1 MRSSQL
7 QVGCIVKVKEDTA
20 FPADLIL
27 LKSSLPKSI
36 CYVETKNLDGETNLK
51 QKQAQ
56 ERIDENMQK
65 KSDEEALEWLMSAM
79 IECETPNEYL
89 YKFEGNF
96 VFQNGEKIPL
106 DPDQILLKGSNL
118 RNTEWVLGL
127 CVFTGHDTKI
137 MNNSAAAEAK
147 FSKNAKFIN
156 RLVLV
161 QCLIQILFSLIGSI
175 ILSVWTEYEAN
186 NVWYLYPNETAN
198 EKNFFGLL
206 AYNLGVWFIAL
217 MNFVPISLL
226 VSLEMIN
233 FIQAFYITNDFMI
246 YDTDRDLQTKVQ
258 QSNLNEEL
266 GMVDYIFSDKTG
278 TLTQNI
284 MEFQKF
290 SAGEFKFGQDEA
302 PGVEYAPGVTNVNF
316 DDPELYK
323 QLKDSSHPNNA
334 NVKRFIEALGLCHT
348 VITDVKE
355 KDGKKFTVYN
365 ASSPDELALVNGAR
379 HLGFAFESRDD
390 DNNMVCQAWDGERKY
405 KLLNVIEFDSTRKRM
420 TVILRT
426 PENKILAI
434 TKGADSIIEKRL
446 KPGQKALVKTKEFLD
461 EFALTGLRTL
471 LIA

>member
-1 MRSSQL
+1 MRSLQL

-56 ERIDENMQK
+56 DKIDENMQK
-65 KSDEEALEWLMSAM
+65 RTDEEALEWLMSAKV
-79 IECETPNEYL
+79 ECETPNEFL

-96 VFQNGEKIPL
+96 VFQDGEKIPL

-175 ILSVWTEYEAN
+175 ILSIWTEYEAN
-186 NVWYLYPNETAN
+186 DVWYLYPNETAN

-206 AYNLGVWFIAL
+206 MYNIGVWFIAL

-233 FIQAFYITNDFMI
+233 FIQAYYISNDFMI

-290 SAGEFKFGQDEA
+290 SAGEFKFG
-302 PGVEYAPGVTNVNF
+302 
-316 DDPELYK
+316 
-323 QLKDSSHPNNA
+323 
-334 NVKRFIEALGLCHT
+334 
-348 VITDVKE
+348 
-355 KDGKKFTVYN
+355 
-365 ASSPDELALVNGAR
+365 
-379 HLGFAFESRDD
+379 
-390 DNNMVCQAWDGERKY
+390 
-405 KLLNVIEFDSTRKRM
+405 
-420 TVILRT
+420 
-426 PENKILAI
+426 
-434 TKGADSIIEKRL
+434 
-446 KPGQKALVKTKEFLD
+446 
-461 EFALTGLRTL
+461 
-471 LIA
+471 